1 MGVRRGAKVWTA
13 QTGWVRTK
21 YAEDRS
27 YDDFQNDSWALL
39 MSFFRWYPD
48 ILLDVFRSDDAK
60 YELPLIHRVI
70 LRAFARNQFVD
81 ITGSRGLGKTTTN
94 MQYSVIQNLL
104 WPGQKTVYTGPSYKQ
119 QAALAKAAFDDMT
132 NDYPVLTKQYTID
145 NEGKD
150 SWSISTRFG
159 SDIGINTSRG
169 RNFHDVTAE
178 EVAQEEKPPFDA
190 DAYKTITL
198 YAVRLVH
205 MVNGKRDPTSISYRQ
220 RTITSAGRRQSFAYE
235 NRKNHFQ
242 AMMRG
247 QSAFVADIPWQVVVL
262 NGVRPIEWAMQR
274 KEETTPDRWLRE
286 MESIYTGTDQNP
298 IVRDDV
304 LYECRKISV
313 MEEHHCCKD
322 PDNKLKPEDVIYV
335 IGYDVSSENNKG
347 NARCAVVVIKL
358 TKQNDFLKRDKYL
371 KQVVYVDDWPP
382 PEAGMMQAKKL
393 KQLWY
398 QFCYEGSQTY
408 IAIDARSYGKAVVE
422 NLMMDLGDGLAPLC
436 TIFHDDYRELEVAG
450 AIPVLY
456 TVKATG
462 GHAQWGARDGDSN
475 MIQYAEMQFENRNVQ
490 LLISNRNR
498 GVDAYKKYHRIKD
511 DRMDFDIDRPYRKTE
526 ELVGQ
531 IQNLKKVPSGTGVQE
546 RRITLRIQRDSWS
559 ALKYALRL
567 TERLELM
574 NLVIPERKSE
584 WTEFFEDMDKNKKTS
599 VAERLSVST
608 ALGRL
613 ATKRRGGRLF

>member
-1 MGVRRGAKVWTA
+1 MGVRRGGKVWTPG
-13 QTGWVRTK
+13 TGWVRIQNTEERN
-21 YAEDRS
+21 YT
-27 YDDFQNDSWALL
+27 DFCNDSWALL

-48 ILLDVFRSDDAK
+48 IMLDVFRSDDAK

-94 MQYSVIQNLL
+94 MQYSTVQNLL

-119 QAALAKAAFDDMT
+119 QAALAKAAFDDLS
-132 NDYPVLTKQYTID
+132 NDYTVIAKQYTID
-145 NEGKD
+145 NQGKD
-150 SWSISTRFG
+150 SWSISTKYG

-178 EVAQEEKPPFDA
+178 EVAQEENPPFDG
-190 DAYKTITL
+190 DAYRTITL

-220 RTITSAGRRQSFAYE
+220 RTITSAGRRQSFAFE
-235 NRKNHFQ
+235 NRRNHFQ

-262 NGVRPIEWAMQR
+262 NGIRPVEWALQR
-274 KEETTPDRWLRE
+274 KEETTPDKWIRE
-286 MESIYTGTDQNP
+286 MDSVYTGTDQNP

-304 LYECRKISV
+304 LFESRQIAV
-313 MEEHHCCKD
+313 MEAHHCCKD
-322 PDNKLKPEDVIYV
+322 RDNKLKPEDVIYV
-335 IGYDVSSENNKG
+335 LGYDVSFERG
-347 NARCAVVVIKL
+347 VHNARCAVVVLKL
-358 TKQNDFLKRDKYL
+358 TKQSDQLKRDKYL

-382 PEAGMMQAKKL
+382 PEAGIMQARRL

-422 NLMMDLGDGLAPLC
+422 CLMMDLQDGLAPLC
-436 TIFHDDYRELEVAG
+436 SIFHDTYTEMELAG
-450 AIPVLY
+450 ATPVLY
-456 TVKATG
+456 PIKATG
-462 GHAQWGARDGDSN
+462 GRPGMGGRDNDSD
-475 MIQYAEMQFENRNVQ
+475 MVRYAEMQFENRNVQ
-490 LLISNRNR
+490 LLVSNRNH
-498 GVDAYKKYHRIKD
+498 GVEAYKRYHRIKD
-511 DRMDFDIDRPYRKTE
+511 DRLDYDIDKPYRKTA

-531 IQNLKKVPSGTGVQE
+531 IQNLKKVPNGVNISE
-546 RRITLRIQRDSWS
+546 KRINAQIQRDSWS

-567 TERLELM
+567 TERLELQ
-574 NLVIPERKSE
+574 NLVLPEKRSE
-584 WTEFFEDMDKNKKTS
+584 WAEVFEKHEKPKSMAAPGK
-599 VAERLSVST
+599 
-608 ALGRL
+608 GRMV
-613 ATKRRGGRLF
+613 TRRRGGRLF